1 MWRIP
6 VLILLAL
13 LGIVLM
19 VHVSSGCGRTALS
32 IGCPQPGDEVAD
44 LTGFWRDGG
53 HTDLV
58 VFSIVQDG
66 VIVTST
72 RLEPKVCD
80 HRDGQDTTSQS
91 PDDFIGVVEGC
102 SIKGQITLCRFG
114 LQPPDDHLN
123 GMIKLEFDATLSFD
137 HARISGS
144 WSDSITGD
152 SGTGIWERLGCQPKS
167 PDDYLLPGSEVIDF
181 TTEHELDIG
190 RITYSGTAPL
200 GIEIS
205 RRVVAGVTGAVQGV
219 TPAAGGDP
227 LVIAVIVGNGNRI
240 VYSLF
245 GQFPT
250 ARVSPGDA
258 VDPATEIGT
267 VTASQNDPDLF
278 KLQLEAFEG
287 ITDTPVNPDCVEE

>member
-1 MWRIP
+1 MSDP
-6 VLILLAL
+6 
-13 LGIVLM
+13 
-19 VHVSSGCGRTALS
+19 
-32 IGCPQPGDEVAD
+32 
-44 LTGFWRDGG
+44 
-53 HTDLV
+53 HT
-58 VFSIVQDG
+58 
-66 VIVTST
+66 
-72 RLEPKVCD
+72 
-80 HRDGQDTTSQS
+80 
-91 PDDFIGVVEGC
+91 
-102 SIKGQITLCRFG
+102 
-114 LQPPDDHLN
+114 PDDHLN
-123 GMIKLEFDATLSFD
+123 GITTLEFDATLSFD
-137 HARISGS
+137 HNRIDGS
-144 WSDSITGD
+144 WSDAITSSLD
-152 SGTGIWERLGCQPKS
+152 NSGIWERLGCRPKS

-258 VDPATEIGT
+258 VDPTTEIGT
-267 VTASQNDPDLF
+267 VTASQNDPDFF

-287 ITDTPVNPDCVEE
+287 VTDVPVNPDCVEE